1 MLRGIFMAP
10 EVSAE
15 QQQFFIDLLQKVRET
30 PDWKEFMER
39 GAFNT
44 TTMNGAAFK
53 DWLGKEE
60 ARHMMLMKSAGFL
73 AGRGK

>member
-1 MLRGIFMAP
+1 
-10 EVSAE
+10 
-15 QQQFFIDLLQKVRET
+15 
-30 PDWKEFMER
+30 
-39 GAFNT
+39 
-44 TTMNGAAFK
+44 MNGAAFT